1 MQSDK
6 PADYLYKKL
15 FHRSKYRGT
24 KELDILIGAFA
35 EQHLHS
41 FSDDDLLLYEQII
54 DIEETILY
62 NALLGKEVLA
72 PQYNHHIWQKIYD
85 FMHHRL

>member
-41 FSDDDLLLYEQII
+41 FSAADLLLILRRQYYTMPYLVRRYCPHNISTIFGEKYMILCII
-54 DIEETILY
+54 GYKAVI
-62 NALLGKEVLA
+62 
-72 PQYNHHIWQKIYD
+72 
-85 FMHHRL
+85 